1 MRTELKHPAL
11 QRHMLTVLVTA
22 LLGWTAV
29 ACSGFEDGL
38 EGAAEAPSSETTSE
52 DPSSE
57 SPSLEETPSPAE
69 TPADT
74 TTETATE
81 TPTEPPES
89 EEPEAEPVMVDPK
102 ELLVARDE
110 EGPGNWQADDPSP
123 GDAEHTTNQACLD
136 LSQGQYSDSGGAELA
151 VASWS
156 DYSTPNV
163 MNSDQVVRVFP
174 SEAEA
179 EDWMKALRAG
189 LSKCREYKS
198 GPTDPPKIITR
209 TTFYRLPVRYG
220 DQMIAWR
227 EQADFGVGAT
237 ASTWHIT
244 ARYANVVSTVDA
256 TALDDVQN
264 LSIRDVR
271 TYATQAQRLILATIK
286 DTQG

>member
-1 MRTELKHPAL
+1 MKGESSQSPSPSPSATE
-11 QRHMLTVLVTA
+11 
-22 LLGWTAV
+22 
-29 ACSGFEDGL
+29 
-38 EGAAEAPSSETTSE
+38 
-52 DPSSE
+52 SSE
-57 SPSLEETPSPAE
+57 SP
-69 TPADT
+69 
-74 TTETATE
+74 TATE
-81 TPTEPPES
+81 TPAETSTEAPESEAPESEEPES
-89 EEPEAEPVMVDPK
+89 EEPEATPVVVTDPK

-110 EGPGNWQADDPSP
+110 EGPGNWQAEDPSP
-123 GDAEHTTNQACLD
+123 GDAEHATNQACLD
-136 LSQGQYSDSGGAELA
+136 LSQGQYSDAGGAELA

-163 MNSDQVVRVFP
+163 MNSDQVVRVFS

-179 EDWMKALRAG
+179 EAWMKDLRAG
-189 LSKCREYKS
+189 LSECREYKS

-227 EQADFGVGAT
+227 EQADFGVGTT

-264 LSIRDVR
+264 LAIRDVR
-271 TYATQAQRLILATIK
+271 TYASQAQRLILATVK
-286 DTQG
+286 DTRG